1 MRALAA
7 GLALTEAAHTPA
19 LSVLVAGRVT
29 RGQALA
35 VLQVGARS
43 GPIREALVVREMELP
58 VGIPGLIRVHLVL
71 VPRTVVMAAV
81 ALIVAV
87 QIVSIRVALA
97 VREKVLPVEIP
108 GLIRVHLALVPQ
120 TVGMA
125 AVDQIVEVQV
135 VSIRV
140 ALAMVGARLEV
151 QSMVEVQ
158 IVSIRVALV
167 VREMVL
173 PVGILGLI
181 RVHLALV
188 PRTVGMAAVDQIVE
202 VQIVSIRV
210 ALAVREMELPAG
222 MPKVAHTVVHEVVT
236 IHRRHVHHGR
246 QINPDLVQ
254 PRLDGMP
261 KEDFLRPELRVLP
274 FLKMRRWK
282 NWIDRRKTSCAHW
295 MKFNARM
302 LLVTL

>member
-81 ALIVAV
+81 ALIVA
-87 QIVSIRVALA
+87 
-97 VREKVLPVEIP
+97 
-108 GLIRVHLALVPQ
+108 
-120 TVGMA
+120 
-125 AVDQIVEVQV
+125 
-135 VSIRV
+135 
-140 ALAMVGARLEV
+140 
-151 QSMVEVQ
+151 
-158 IVSIRVALV
+158 
-167 VREMVL
+167 
-173 PVGILGLI
+173 
-181 RVHLALV
+181 
-188 PRTVGMAAVDQIVE
+188 

>member
-7 GLALTEAAHTPA
+7 GLVLTEAAHTPA

-43 GPIREALVVREMELP
+43 GPIRVALVVREMVLQVGARSGPIRVALVVREMVLQG
-58 VGIPGLIRVHLVL
+58 GIPGLIRVHLVL
-71 VPRTVVMAAV
+71 VPRTV
-81 ALIVAV
+81 
-87 QIVSIRVALA
+87 
-97 VREKVLPVEIP
+97 
-108 GLIRVHLALVPQ
+108 
-120 TVGMA
+120 GMA
-125 AVDQIVEVQV
+125 AVDQI
-135 VSIRV
+135 
-140 ALAMVGARLEV
+140 
-151 QSMVEVQ
+151 VEVQ

-173 PVGILGLI
+173 PGEIPGLIRVHLALVPQSVGMAAAALIAEVQIVSILVAREMVLPVEIPGLI

-236 IHRRHVHHGR
+236 IHRRRVHHGR